1 MNTTCPPPSTSAARA
16 GLPDHGAAAFLWA
29 KGSANARRFT
39 ATRGLRLAPDTAPV
53 LELWRVR
60 LPMNLKRWLLPVRR
74 TAEQRAISIH
84 L

>member
-1 MNTTCPPPSTSAARA
+1 MNTTCPPPSTTAALLR
-16 GLPDHGAAAFLWA
+16 A
-29 KGSANARRFT
+29 KGSAHARRFT